1 MPTIMITGATR
12 GLGLAITRALH
23 ATDDA
28 DLILAVR
35 DVEAGNR
42 LAAQLGPKVTVVALD
57 VSSRRSIQALVS
69 SWDRPLHALVN
80 NAGLQFT
87 GPNTFSADGTEMTLA
102 VNHLGP
108 LELTLGLLPWLKD
121 GRVMGIGSGTHNPQN
136 PMARAFGFRG
146 GHFTSIEQLARGENE
161 RRGNRQ
167 RGMDLYA
174 TSKLLA
180 MASMVEMARHHRQ
193 PTFLTLDPGLMPGT
207 GLLRTAPLAAQLAW
221 KSLLRWLVPV
231 LPDASTPGRSAK
243 AARSLLLEFDP
254 APGEIYA
261 FDGRPSHRVWSLV
274 RDREFGRRVLAESL
288 QFLGLPRQADAAR
301 S

>member
-1 MPTIMITGATR
+1 MPNIMITGATR

-23 ATDDA
+23 ATGA
-28 DLILAVR
+28 VDLILAVR
-35 DVEAGNR
+35 DIEAGNR
-42 LAAQLGPKVTVVALD
+42 LAAQLGAKVTVVALD
-57 VSSRRSIQALVS
+57 VSSRRSIQALVN

-87 GPNTFSADGTEMTLA
+87 GPNTFSEDGTEMTLA

-108 LELTLGLLPWLKD
+108 LELTLGLLPWLKG

-136 PMARAFGFRG
+136 ATARAFGFRG

-161 RRGNRQ
+161 RPGNRQ

-180 MASMVEMARHHRQ
+180 MASMVEMARHYRQ
-193 PTFLTLDPGLMPGT
+193 PSFLTLDPGLMPGT
-207 GLLRTAPLAAQLAW
+207 GLLRTAPLAARLAW
-221 KSLLRWLVPV
+221 KSLLRWVAPV
-231 LPDASTPGRSAK
+231 LPDASTPERSAK
-243 AARSLLLEFDP
+243 AARSLLLEIDP

-274 RDREFGRRVLAESL
+274 RDREFGRRVLDESL
-288 QFLGLPRQADAAR
+288 RFLGLSRPPEAVR